1 VRRPNAFAAGAAAP
15 LDQPSAIAGTPVT
28 PDQIEPAAILE
39 RFCAF
44 RDEPQSTECGEL
56 SIMINSVRRTVVLA
70 PLAMAAA
77 VFTLPASAA
86 RAISATLYKN
96 PNCDCCNR
104 YARYLDRNGFNVKTI
119 DTDLARVQ
127 REHGVPHDL
136 EGCHTLLVG
145 GYVVDGLVPVDIVR
159 RLLRE
164 RPAITGITLP
174 GMPLGAPGMDEPGME
189 KQGPFVVHAFG
200 KGEPF
205 IYARE

>member
-1 VRRPNAFAAGAAAP
+1 
-15 LDQPSAIAGTPVT
+15 
-28 PDQIEPAAILE
+28 
-39 RFCAF
+39 
-44 RDEPQSTECGEL
+44 
-56 SIMINSVRRTVVLA
+56 MINQTRRTVALA
-70 PLAMAAA
+70 PFALAAA
-77 VFTLPASAA
+77 VFARSANA
-86 RAISATLYKN
+86 VTSTRATLYKN

-104 YARYLDRNGFNVKTI
+104 YARYLARNGFNVETI

-145 GYVVDGLVPVDIVR
+145 SYVVDGLVPVGIVR

-164 RPAITGITLP
+164 RPAIAGITLP

-189 KQGPFVVHAFG
+189 KQGPFVVYAFG

>member
-1 VRRPNAFAAGAAAP
+1 MRNPMKSVSTVGIVAKCTRR
-15 LDQPSAIAGTPVT
+15 SA
-28 PDQIEPAAILE
+28 L
-39 RFCAF
+39 
-44 RDEPQSTECGEL
+44 
-56 SIMINSVRRTVVLA
+56 LA

-77 VFTLPASAA
+77 AFTVPAVAA
-86 RAISATLYKN
+86 PTVPATLYKN

-104 YARYLDRNGFNVKTI
+104 YARYLDRNGFDVKTI

-136 EGCHTLLVG
+136 EGCHTLLVS

-164 RPAITGITLP
+164 RPAIAGITLP
-174 GMPLGAPGMDEPGME
+174 GMPLGAPGMDEPGMQ
-189 KQGPFVVHAFG
+189 KQSPFVVHAFG